1 MISITSFIHSF
12 NTNES
17 MKTTFKFY
25 SASAICIFLFIT
37 QGCRKEEPVEL
48 PVVSTTPA
56 TEVTVSTATSG
67 GTITSD
73 GGATVTA
80 NGVCW
85 GVNSNPTTDGS
96 KTVDGGSIGQ
106 YISNLTGLEGG
117 TIYHI
122 RAYATNS
129 AGTAYGADMSF
140 TTLGLAPIGLTQPVT
155 NNSATGV
162 TLNGTVNANYLSTT
176 VTFEYGISTSYGQ
189 SVTANP
195 SPVDGNS
202 ITNVSASI
210 SGLSA
215 GVTYHYRIKTVNSL
229 GTTYGDDMTF
239 TTSGQAPIVVTQT
252 TSSLSSTGVTLNGTV
267 NPNSAS
273 TTVTFE
279 YGLTASYGNSIAAIP
294 GTLTGNN
301 TSAVS
306 AVVSGLTPGTTY
318 HFRIKAVNSLGTVYG
333 SDMSFM
339 TSGEVPLATT
349 VSASNVTTG
358 SVILNGIINAR
369 NFPTTVTFEYGPT
382 TSYGNVAT
390 AVQSPVSGN
399 GDTNV
404 NVSLNGL
411 NPGSTYHFRV
421 KAVNSV
427 GTSYG
432 TDMYFVTQG
441 QQPTGV
447 TQPATNI
454 STTGATLNASVNPN
468 FLPTTVTFEY
478 GLTTSYGQL
487 ASATPS
493 QLTGNVSS
501 GTSSII
507 TGLAPGTTY
516 HFRVKAVNS
525 LGTLNGND
533 LTFTTLGSA
542 PYCLTQPATNIST
555 NDAVLNATVNPNY
568 FPTTITF
575 EYGTSTS
582 YGNTVNVTQSPLS
595 GNSNTN
601 VSATISDLTAGITY
615 HFRVRAI
622 NILGTTY
629 GNDRTFA
636 YTISDVE
643 GNSYRTVTIGSQ
655 IWMAENLK
663 TTRYNDNSP
672 IPIVADQSNWDALT
686 TPAYC
691 WYNNDRSTYGDLYG
705 ALYNWYTAATGKLC
719 PIGWHVPN
727 NAEWFV
733 LIDYLGG
740 LDVAGGKMKTVGLT
754 HWLSPNTGA
763 TNESGFSAL
772 PGGHRADIFFQLG
785 EHANFLSAEPI
796 PDWVGA
802 YAVHFN
808 QVRAD
813 YGSGALNVG
822 LSVRCVKNE

>member
-1 MISITSFIHSF
+1 
-12 NTNES
+12 
-17 MKTTFKFY
+17 MKKTFSVYPIIVMVFSLILVVSCK
-25 SASAICIFLFIT
+25 
-37 QGCRKEEPVEL
+37 KEEPAQL

-73 GGATVTA
+73 GGATITV

-85 GVNSNPTTDGS
+85 GLNSNPTTDGS

-129 AGTAYGADMSF
+129 VGTAYGADMSF
-140 TTLGLAPIGLTQPVT
+140 TTLGLAPISLTQPVT
-155 NNSATGV
+155 NNSATEV
-162 TLNGTVNANYLSTT
+162 TLNGTVTANYLSTT
-176 VTFEYGISTSYGQ
+176 VTFEYGTSTSYGQ

-195 SPVDGNS
+195 SPVVGNS

-252 TSSLSSTGVTLNGTV
+252 ASSLSSTGATLNGTV

-279 YGLTASYGNSIAAIP
+279 YGLTTSYGNSIAASP
-294 GTLTGNN
+294 GILTGNN

-318 HFRIKAVNSLGTVYG
+318 HFRIKAVNSLGTVFG
-333 SDMSFM
+333 SDMSFV

-358 SVILNGIINAR
+358 GVILNGIVNAR
-369 NFPTTVTFEYGPT
+369 YFPTTVTFEYGPT
-382 TSYGNVAT
+382 TSYGSVAT

-404 NVSLNGL
+404 NVSLTGL

-468 FLPTTVTFEY
+468 YLPTTVTFEY

-493 QLTGNVSS
+493 QLTGNAGS

-507 TGLAPGTTY
+507 TGLASGTTY

-582 YGNTVNVTQSPLS
+582 YGNTVNATQSPLS

-601 VSATISDLTAGITY
+601 VSATISGLTAGITY

-663 TTRYNDNSP
+663 TTRYNDNNP
-672 IPIVADQSNWDALT
+672 IPIVADQSTWDVLT

-691 WYNNDRSTYGDLYG
+691 WYNNDMNTYGEIYG
-705 ALYNWYTAATGKLC
+705 ALYNRYSTVTEKLC
-719 PIGWHVPN
+719 PLGWRVPN
-727 NAEWFV
+727 NADWTV
-733 LIDYLGG
+733 LMNYLGG
-740 LDVAGGKMKTVGLT
+740 LDLAGGKMKTTGLT

-763 TNESGFSAL
+763 TNESGFSAI
-772 PGGHRADIFFQLG
+772 PGGAREDGAFQWVG
-785 EHANFLSAEPI
+785 EHATFMSSENI
-796 PDWVGA
+796 PTWTGVFS
-802 YAVHFN
+802 VHYN
-808 QVRAD
+808 QLRAD
-813 YGSGALNVG
+813 YGAGDLTVGA
-822 LSVRCVKNE
+822 SVRCIKNE